1 LRGCFPQRFFHAE
14 DIAMLIYILRR
25 ILYTLPIAMG
35 VSLVCFALV
44 HMAPGDPLSAIT
56 PEGASPQVVEQIR
69 HAYGFDQSLPVQYY
83 KWLEHVAT
91 GDFGTSIMTRRT
103 VVSEVLPAVVNTLIL
118 AAAAVLFG
126 FAFGCILGV
135 VAGYAAGTI
144 KDRAVTSVAITGV
157 SIPHYWLGMV
167 LIVIFAVNFNL
178 LPATGM
184 GEGGSGGFTWNWA
197 SLSHLVLPAL
207 TLSVIPAGIIARAVR
222 GTVAE
227 VRKQEFVQ
235 TLYAKGLPG
244 RRVFVHIIKNA
255 MPTVL
260 AVMGLQLAQLLGGSI
275 LVETVFSW
283 PGTGFLLN
291 NAIFT
296 RDLPVL
302 QGTVLI
308 LSLFFVLINLLVD
321 IVQSTFD
328 PRIKRD

>member
-1 LRGCFPQRFFHAE
+1 MLMYIARRF
-14 DIAMLIYILRR
+14 
-25 ILYTLPIAMG
+25 LYTLPIAMG

-44 HMAPGDPLSAIT
+44 HLAPGDPLSAIT
-56 PEGASPQVVEQIR
+56 PEGASPKVVEEIR
-69 HAYGFDQSLPVQYY
+69 HAYGFDRSLPVQYY
-83 KWLEHVAT
+83 KWLAHVAV
-91 GDFGTSIMTRRT
+91 GDFGNSIMTRRS
-103 VVSEVLPAVVNTLIL
+103 VVSEVMPAVVNTMIL
-118 AAAAVLFG
+118 AAAAVSFG
-126 FAFGCILGV
+126 FAFGLIFGV
-135 VAGYAAGTI
+135 IAGYTAGTAR
-144 KDRAVTSVAITGV
+144 DRAVTAVAVTGV

-167 LIVIFAVNFNL
+167 LIVIFAVNLNL

-184 GEGGSGGFTWNWA
+184 GEGGSGAFTWNWA
-197 SLSHLVLPAL
+197 SLSHLILPAL

-227 VRKQEFVQ
+227 VRKHEFVQ

-255 MPTVL
+255 VPTVL

-302 QGTVLI
+302 QGTILI
-308 LSLFFVLINLLVD
+308 LSLFFVLINLVVD
-321 IVQSTFD
+321 IAQSAFD
-328 PRIKRD
+328 PRIKRA